1 MMDTAAAREV
11 ADAAEDEMITVMVEV
26 IIVVTIEGMVKRSI

>member
-1 MMDTAAAREV
+1 MDTAAARGV
-11 ADAAEDEMITVMVEV
+11 ADAVEDEMITVMVEV